1 MTSPVFLLVDGADDA
16 LGADLERRFGRDYR
30 IAREDAV
37 VDGDRVALLFGDTVD
52 ALERLHVRFPGA
64 RRVLLV
70 DRGDWSA
77 DHPAIAAM
85 ALGRIDFHLYRPWR
99 PLERI
104 LYPAVSEFLAAWDA
118 GEEPPAVA
126 LRIVGDRDAARS
138 HELRDVLSRVAIPYW
153 FHDAA
158 SAEGRALIAETGAT
172 RLPVVALFDGTVLED
187 PSHAEL
193 MTALGMRS
201 RPDGGRYDVAIV
213 GAGPAGLAAAVY
225 AASEGLR
232 TVVLEPVVPGG
243 QAGTSSLIRNYLG
256 FQRGVSGSDLANRA
270 VEQAWLFGAEFVM
283 DQRATG
289 LSTAGADRVVTTA
302 DGSVVT
308 ARTVV
313 LATGVAWRRLGV
325 PALEDLL
332 GAGVFYGAAGAEAR
346 AMTGKDVYVV
356 GAGNSAGQAVVHLAR
371 YADSVTMVVRGDSLG
386 RTMSDYLVTEIGE
399 LPNVRVLLGAEVVA
413 GGGRDRLE
421 TLTLR
426 STRDETVPADALFLL
441 IGAEPHTGWLA
452 GAVERD
458 DHGFVRTG
466 RDGRSLLETSIPGVY
481 AAGDVRAGSV
491 KRVAAA
497 VGEGATAIQL
507 VHGYLSDAGIAKR
520 PSGS

>member
-1 MTSPVFLLVDGADDA
+1 MTAPVFLLVDGADDA

-30 IAREDAV
+30 IAREDTV
-37 VDGDRVALLFGDTVD
+37 DDGDRVALVFGDTVE
-52 ALERLHVRFPGA
+52 ALERLHARFPGA

-77 DHPAIAAM
+77 GHPAIAAM

-126 LRIVGDRDAARS
+126 LRIAGDRDAARS

-153 FHDAA
+153 FHDAT

-172 RLPVVALFDGTVLED
+172 RLPVVALFDGTVLEN
-187 PSHAEL
+187 PSHADL

-283 DQRATG
+283 DQQAHRALHG
-289 LSTAGADRVVTTA
+289 RRGPGGD
-302 DGSVVT
+302 DG
-308 ARTVV
+308 
-313 LATGVAWRRLGV
+313 RRLG
-325 PALEDLL
+325 
-332 GAGVFYGAAGAEAR
+332 
-346 AMTGKDVYVV
+346 
-356 GAGNSAGQAVVHLAR
+356 
-371 YADSVTMVVRGDSLG
+371 
-386 RTMSDYLVTEIGE
+386 
-399 LPNVRVLLGAEVVA
+399 
-413 GGGRDRLE
+413 RDR
-421 TLTLR
+421 
-426 STRDETVPADALFLL
+426 A
-441 IGAEPHTGWLA
+441 
-452 GAVERD
+452 
-458 DHGFVRTG
+458 
-466 RDGRSLLETSIPGVY
+466 DGR
-481 AAGDVRAGSV
+481 AGHRR
-491 KRVAAA
+491 RVAAA
-497 VGEGATAIQL
+497 RRAGAGGPRRRRCLLRRGRRRGPRDDRQGRVRGRRRQLRRAGGRAPGPVRRLGDDGGARRRPGPHDVGLPG
-507 VHGYLSDAGIAKR
+507 DR
-520 PSGS
+520 DR

>member
-1 MTSPVFLLVDGADDA
+1 
-16 LGADLERRFGRDYR
+16 
-30 IAREDAV
+30 
-37 VDGDRVALLFGDTVD
+37 
-52 ALERLHVRFPGA
+52 
-64 RRVLLV
+64 
-70 DRGDWSA
+70 
-77 DHPAIAAM
+77 
-85 ALGRIDFHLYRPWR
+85 
-99 PLERI
+99 
-104 LYPAVSEFLAAWDA
+104 
-118 GEEPPAVA
+118 
-126 LRIVGDRDAARS
+126 
-138 HELRDVLSRVAIPYW
+138 
-153 FHDAA
+153 
-158 SAEGRALIAETGAT
+158 
-172 RLPVVALFDGTVLED
+172 
-187 PSHAEL
+187 

-289 LSTAGADRVVTTA
+289 LATAGADRVVTTA

-371 YADSVTMVVRGDSLG
+371 YADSVTMVVRGDGLG

-441 IGAEPHTGWLA
+441 IGAEPRTGWLA

-466 RDGRSLLETSIPGVY
+466 RDGRSLLETSVPGVF

>member
-1 MTSPVFLLVDGADDA
+1 MTAPVFLLVDGADDA
-16 LGADLERRFGRDYR
+16 LGADLSRRFGSDYR
-30 IAREDAV
+30 VAREDAV
-37 VDGDRVALLFGDTVD
+37 DEADRIALVFADSVE
-52 ALERLHVRFPGA
+52 ALERVHARFPGA
-64 RRVLLV
+64 KRVLLV

-77 DHPAIAAM
+77 GHPAITAM
-85 ALGRIDFHLYRPWR
+85 ALGRTDFHLYRPWR

-118 GEEPPAVA
+118 GEVPPAVA
-126 LRIVGDRDAARS
+126 LRIAGDRDAARS

-153 FHDAA
+153 FHDVA
-158 SAEGRALIAETGAT
+158 SAEGRALVAETGAT
-172 RLPVVALFDGTVLED
+172 ALPVVALFDGSVLEN
-187 PSHAEL
+187 PSHAAL
-193 MTALGMRS
+193 MTALGMRI

-232 TVVLEPVVPGG
+232 TVILEPVVPGG

-283 DQRATG
+283 DQRAAG
-289 LSTAGADRVVTTA
+289 LSTAGTDRVVTTA

-313 LATGVAWRRLGV
+313 LATGVEWRRLGV
-325 PALEDLL
+325 PELEDLV

-371 YADSVTMVVRGDSLG
+371 YADSVTMVVRGDGLG
-386 RTMSDYLVTEIGE
+386 RTMSDYLLTEIGA
-399 LPNVRVLLGAEVVA
+399 LPNVRVRLSAEVVA
-413 GGGRDRLE
+413 GGGAGRLE
-421 TLTLR
+421 HLTLR
-426 STRDETVPADALFLL
+426 SAGDEVVPADALFLL
-441 IGAEPHTGWLA
+441 IGAEPRTAWLS
-452 GAVERD
+452 GAVDRD
-458 DHGFVRTG
+458 GHGFVLTG
-466 RDGRSLLETSIPGVY
+466 RAGRSLLETSVSGVF

-507 VHGYLSDAGIAKR
+507 VHGYLSAAGTANR